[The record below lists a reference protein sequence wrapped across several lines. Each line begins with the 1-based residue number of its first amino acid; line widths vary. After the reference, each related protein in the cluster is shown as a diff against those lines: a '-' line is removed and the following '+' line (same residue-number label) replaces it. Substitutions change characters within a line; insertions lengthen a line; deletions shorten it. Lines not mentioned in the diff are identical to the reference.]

1 MYFSQADEVAPLL
14 NIKLAAKQTKNGPIS
29 MAGFPF
35 FQLDRYL
42 KILVEEHQKYVALC
56 EEYRRPIDDTSSKL
70 EFERRVV
77 RIITPGTLIDERFMD
92 PYENNFLLAV
102 YTPND
107 LRIDNALEAED
118 IGLAWLDLS
127 TGDFYTQ
134 KTDISSLPGDIA
146 RIAPREILLN
156 EDLRSDRSHA
166 FFSSIEEEKH
176 FITYEPFTDLSLTS
190 IPHSWDS
197 LLEGPVPPRVAKAFT
212 VHEIRA
218 AEVLLRS
225 VKSKLMGTNM
235 RIQPPVRKSKQDIM
249 MIDANTLRALEIKR
263 SMREGNIRG
272 SLLSAIR
279 RTVTKSGA
287 RLFADT
293 ICIHIMSA
301 ILMLGSPITS
311 IRDIDKRL
319 DLVDTFVNDSHL
331 LADIIHHLRQTH
343 DSQRLVQR
351 FSLGRGD
358 SDDLLSLSR
367 TIRETQKILARLRQ
381 QHYKSLD
388 HIVARIVI
396 PEKLCCRIEGAID
409 EEGLVKRQRL
419 EELEAA
425 ELGKIVRR
433 VEGQDVED
441 EKKGKKKEDVRKEDV
456 WIMKKTFIL
465 LE

>member
-1 MYFSQADEVAPLL
+1 
-14 NIKLAAKQTKNGPIS
+14 

-56 EEYRRPIDDTSSKL
+56 EEYRKPIDDTSSKL

-102 YTPND
+102 YTPNAVSIENGLD
-107 LRIDNALEAED
+107 AED
-118 IGLAWLDLS
+118 VGLAWLDLS
-127 TGDFYTQ
+127 TGDFHTQ
-134 KTDISSLPGDIA
+134 KTDISSLPGDVA

-166 FFSSIEEEKH
+166 LFSSIEEEKH
-176 FITYEPFTDLSLTS
+176 FITYEPFTDLSLTTVPS
-190 IPHSWDS
+190 SWDS
-197 LLEGPVPPRVAKAFT
+197 LLESPIAARVVSAFT
-212 VHEIRA
+212 LPEIRA

-225 VKSKLMGTNM
+225 VKSKLLGTNM
-235 RIQPPVRKSKQDIM
+235 RIQAPIRKSKQDIM

-279 RTVTKSGA
+279 RTVTISGA
-287 RLFADT
+287 RLFADM
-293 ICIHIMSA
+293 ICTSS
-301 ILMLGSPITS
+301 LYQSDLGSPITS
-311 IRDIDKRL
+311 IRDINRRL
-319 DLVDTFVNDSHL
+319 DLVDTFLCDSHL

-358 SDDLLSLSR
+358 SEDLLSLSR
-367 TIRETQKILARLRQ
+367 TIRETEKILARLRE
-381 QHYKSLD
+381 QHHNSLD
-388 HIVARIVI
+388 HIIARIVI
-396 PEKLCCRIEGAID
+396 PEKLCERIEGAID
-409 EEGLVKRQRL
+409 EEGLVRRQRL
-419 EELEAA
+419 EELETA

-433 VEGQDVED
+433 VEGQEVEED
-441 EKKGKKKEDVRKEDV
+441 KKRQKKDDLRKEDV
-456 WIMKKTFIL
+456 WIMKKTYIPKVIFS
-465 LE
+465 